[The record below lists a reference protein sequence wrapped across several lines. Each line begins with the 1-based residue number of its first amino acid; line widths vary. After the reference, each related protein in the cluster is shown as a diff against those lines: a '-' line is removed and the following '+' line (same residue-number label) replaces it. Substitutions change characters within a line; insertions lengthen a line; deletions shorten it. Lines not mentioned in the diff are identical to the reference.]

1 MASRSVP
8 DARLR
13 SHRLTA
19 PAQSVADAARHM
31 LAVQSQE
38 FRGGRW
44 ALGVRTRGAPTVRDV
59 DAAFDRGE
67 IVRSW
72 TMRGTIHIV
81 PARDLGWMLPIT
93 GERQFRG
100 LASAHRREGL
110 AGDDFA
116 RAEKITRA
124 ALRGGGRLTRD
135 ELFAVLDGG
144 RVGTAGQRG
153 YHLLVALSLRGVVC
167 QGPVARRD
175 DGTAREQHIVLAE
188 EWVRDAVTPAD
199 PHAELF
205 ARYIVGHGPAGV
217 GDFAWWSGL
226 PLGTARRAAEAA
238 ATRLTVTGDGDDARY
253 TAAPPRP
260 RRSPRPPGV
269 IALPPFD
276 EYYLS
281 YADRSAVCAPE
292 LLDRVGPSKN
302 GMVAAVLIASG
313 QVVGRWTHAVAVR
326 REVPE
331 LFRPEAAHAD
341 DVTAAL
347 ERYRTFT
354 GA

>member
-1 MASRSVP
+1 MVPRSVR

-19 PAQSVADAARHM
+19 PAPTVADAARHM
-31 LAVQSQE
+31 LAVQSQD

-81 PARDLGWMLPIT
+81 PARDLGWMLAIT

-110 AGDDFA
+110 DGDDFA
-116 RAEKITRA
+116 RAERIARA

-135 ELFAVLDGG
+135 ELLGVLTSGG
-144 RVGTAGQRG
+144 VETAGQRG
-153 YHLLVALSLRGVVC
+153 YHLLVALSVRGVVC
-167 QGPVARRD
+167 QGPVARRE

-188 EWVRDAVTPAD
+188 EWVRDAATPAD

-217 GDFAWWSGL
+217 SDFAWWSGL
-226 PLGTARRAAEAA
+226 PLGAARRAAEAA
-238 ATRLTVTGDGDDARY
+238 AAGLAVTGDGDDARY
-253 TAAPPRP
+253 TAPPGP
-260 RRSPRPPGV
+260 RRSPRAPGV

-281 YADRSAVCAPE
+281 YADRSVVCAPE

-302 GMVAAVLIASG
+302 GMVAAVLVAGG
-313 QVVGRWTHAVAVR
+313 QVVGRWTHAVALAR
-326 REVPE
+326 GVPE
-331 LFRPEAAHAD
+331 LFRPAVAD
-341 DVTAAL
+341 ADEVAAAL
-347 ERYRTFT
+347 ERYRGFI